1 MLFTLSGSRYVRGN
15 CMPTL
20 KSQIQVVFEDSTASV
35 LTQLAS
41 QEQKTVGDLVRELT
55 LEALEKRE
63 DFYLSKLAEKLDQPD
78 VKTYSHDEAWK

>member
-1 MLFTLSGSRYVRGN
+1 
-15 CMPTL
+15 MPTL

-63 DFYLSKLAEKLDQPD
+63 DFYLSKLAEKLDQSD

>member
-1 MLFTLSGSRYVRGN
+1 
-15 CMPTL
+15 MPTL
-20 KSQIQVVFEDSTASV
+20 KSQFQVIFEDSTASV

-78 VKTYSHDEAWK
+78 VKTYS